1 MFDESRYRSSAG
13 GGAHKQGW
21 TATQPARVSERSGD
35 DRLVESPGKAQVFVI
50 GISASTLAV
59 VNSLRPT
66 TGGEITVRL
75 IPLAWTP
82 LGIAIGDT
90 RQDVGIPLAGL
101 FDWIDRTF
109 SADDEHAVVASIR
122 DLELLARIG
131 WSAPF
136 PEPLDDRGV
145 LNAEDLPAEI
155 ADALAR
161 PSVGL
166 VACVACRRLCVRD
179 DFKRKEKELCA
190 WDYHAQVF
198 GRRGPWRE
206 SAYEPRHFETI
217 PTCAYVVS
225 DLLAELGVELLLTLG
240 ELPDSARHAI
250 VNMVLEQDSGRSH
263 MAVKTAGSIVLLR
276 EA

>member
-1 MFDESRYRSSAG
+1 MG
-13 GGAHKQGW
+13 
-21 TATQPARVSERSGD
+21 PA
-35 DRLVESPGKAQVFVI
+35 K
-50 GISASTLAV
+50 
-59 VNSLRPT
+59 
-66 TGGEITVRL
+66 GGEITVHL

-90 RQDVGIPLAGL
+90 RQEVGIPLAGL

-109 SADDEHAVVASIR
+109 PADDEHAVVASIR

-131 WSAPF
+131 WNAPF

-145 LNAEDLPAEI
+145 LNADDLPAEI
-155 ADALAR
+155 ADALAQ
-161 PSVGL
+161 PPVGL

-179 DFKRKEKELCA
+179 DFKWKEKELCA
-190 WDYHAQVF
+190 WDYHSQVF

-240 ELPDSARHAI
+240 ELPDSTRHAI

-263 MAVKTAGSIVLLR
+263 MAVKTAGSVVLLR